1 MFILIWNSEII
12 QIKDNICESNHT
24 DCNLSDGNEWY
35 SLWSEKRRG
44 PRLDKIHYFVAG
56 QKKMNLLRNLKR
68 QSKAKRLPIYRG
80 QKERDRENNLFYID
94 IKVLVNSLSLKRYTR
109 S

>member
-35 SLWSEKRRG
+35 SLCSEKRRG
-44 PRLDKIHYFVAG
+44 PRLDKIHCFVAG
-56 QKKMNLLRNLKR
+56 QKKMDLLRNLKR
-68 QSKAKRLPIYRG
+68 QRQR
-80 QKERDRENNLFYID
+80 RNLLLNRNQEK
-94 IKVLVNSLSLKRYTR
+94 KVF
-109 S
+109 